1 MPGWV
6 PWGQSCVTQHLGVRS
21 QPAPLPPPCYLGIFA
36 LGLQG
41 LGGVRKGFWFI
52 EFRPQICWLCRVNS
66 TLSTKGH

>member
-1 MPGWV
+1 MVDAWLGALGPELCDPEPGGEV
-6 PWGQSCVTQHLGVRS
+6 LAC
-21 QPAPLPPPCYLGIFA
+21 LPYLGTFA
-36 LGLQG
+36 LRLQG